1 MARLY
6 AGLEP
11 LKSDPE
17 ATAVIVDFDGTL
29 AVIVDQPEDSQ
40 PLPAARSALKELV
53 AAVGTVAVISGRPVE
68 FLISALDVSG
78 VMVFG
83 QYGLERIENG
93 QVVVDERAQTSIAVV
108 AEAQLAA
115 VKKWPDLLIEHKGDL
130 ALGVHWRTTP
140 DRAPEPDDLKA
151 FGAQFG
157 LESLPGRMTWEFRPV
172 STIDK
177 GVVVAD
183 ILAQRKVRSV
193 LCAGDDVGD
202 IPMFA
207 ALNRWE
213 QEDPTRVAVRIG
225 VNSEEAPQALL
236 DQADLVVSGPSE
248 LAEILSA
255 LASAC

>member
-1 MARLY
+1 M
-6 AGLEP
+6 
-11 LKSDPE
+11 
-17 ATAVIVDFDGTL
+17 
-29 AVIVDQPEDSQ
+29 
-40 PLPAARSALKELV
+40 
-53 AAVGTVAVISGRPVE
+53 
-68 FLISALDVSG
+68 
-78 VMVFG
+78 
-83 QYGLERIENG
+83 
-93 QVVVDERAQTSIAVV
+93 
-108 AEAQLAA
+108 
-115 VKKWPDLLIEHKGDL
+115 IEHKGDL

-172 STIDK
+172 SAIDK
-177 GVVVAD
+177 GVVVVD